1 MSGHSHYATIKRQK
15 ESQDAKKGQVFSKL
29 VKEISVAVKSGGGGD
44 IDTNYKLR
52 VAVDRAKAANM
63 PKDNIERAIKR
74 SSESAEKLE
83 EITYE
88 GFGPSGVSVIVE
100 AATDNKNRTAQEIK
114 NLFERV
120 GGSLGGPGSVSY
132 NFKALG
138 FVAVAKEKDTEDQ
151 ILKLIEAG
159 AEDINET
166 GDAIEIYVE
175 PSNLTRVREDVEGK
189 GFNVTSFEL
198 LQRPKNLQTIEELEK
213 AKKILK
219 FLDELDE
226 HPDVQKVYANLDIP
240 EDVVDEITPS
250 S

>member
-83 EITYE
+83 EINYE
-88 GFGPSGVSVIVE
+88 GFGPSGVSVIIEVV
-100 AATDNKNRTAQEIK
+100 TDNKNRTAQEIK

-138 FVAVAKEKDTEDQ
+138 FFAVVKEKDTEDQ

-159 AEDINET
+159 AEDIKEA
-166 GDAIEIYVE
+166 DDVIEVYVA
-175 PSNLTRVREDVEGK
+175 PSKLTQVREAVEGR
-189 GFNVTSFEL
+189 GFNITSFEL
-198 LQRPKNLQTIEELEK
+198 LQRPENLQTIKEPEK
-213 AKKILK
+213 AKNILK

-226 HPDVQKVYANLDIP
+226 HPDVQKVYANLDVS
-240 EDVVDEITPS
+240 EDMLKQI
-250 S
+250 